1 MHGFN
6 WLRKLLKSERGNV
19 IVIGAAAMPL
29 MIGAGAVAL
38 DTIQLSLWK
47 RQLQRAADSGALA
60 GARAV
65 AQQKSASA
73 AVDRDLQLNN
83 QVPLTATR
91 VVENA
96 PTVGPYA
103 GNIRA
108 VRVVLTS
115 QQRLPF
121 WQFFTDSSPTLQVS
135 ATAALVR
142 DGAFCMVSLEE
153 GNVAG
158 IDVGGN
164 ATLNLGCGMA
174 TNSRAAEAIT
184 ARGSARITSNPI
196 TAVGGLTRSTNFT
209 GATQFNSYASEQQD
223 PFASLADPVIPP
235 GPCPSLTV
243 EPNATETIAPGC
255 YSGMTLKGNVTLQ
268 SGTYFLN
275 GGTFDA
281 TSQAVITCN
290 GCTIVLSSSTAANN
304 PASIAS
310 LNINAGAQLN
320 MTAPSSGTYAGVLFY
335 QDRRAPL
342 LNTLRINGHAS
353 GALEGALYLPRA
365 NLAMNGSAGMN
376 TQCFQVVARRLNFTG
391 SMNIQNNCPPGG
403 ASRPFQAD
411 FVRLVE

>member
-1 MHGFN
+1 MNGFN
-6 WLRKLLKSERGNV
+6 WLRKLLKSEHGNV
-19 IVIGAAAMPL
+19 IVIAAATMPL
-29 MIGAGAVAL
+29 MVGAGAVAL

-60 GARAV
+60 GARAL
-65 AQQKSASA
+65 AQQKSATA

-96 PTVGPYA
+96 PTVGAYA
-103 GNIRA
+103 GNALA

-121 WQFFTDSSPTLQVS
+121 WQFFTNSAPTLRVS
-135 ATAALVR
+135 ATAARVR

-196 TAVGGLTRSTNFT
+196 TAVGGLTRSDHFT
-209 GATQFNSYASEQQD
+209 GATEFNGYATEQQD
-223 PFASLADPVIPP
+223 PFARLPDPVVPP

-243 EPNATETIAPGC
+243 QPNETETIAPGC
-255 YSGMTLKGNVTLQ
+255 YSGMDLKGNVTLQ
-268 SGTYFLN
+268 PGTYFVN
-275 GGTFDA
+275 GGSFDA
-281 TSQAVITCN
+281 SSQAVITCN
-290 GCTIVLSSSTAANN
+290 GCTIILSSSTAANN
-304 PASIAS
+304 PSSIAS
-310 LNINAGAQLN
+310 LQINGGAELN
-320 MTAPSSGTYAGVLFY
+320 MTAPASGPYAGVLFY

-342 LNTLRINGHAS
+342 LNTMRINGHAS
-353 GALEGALYLPRA
+353 GVMEGALYLPRA
-365 NLAMNGSAGMN
+365 NLTMNGASAMN
-376 TQCFQVVARRLNFTG
+376 TQCFQLVARRLTFTG

-403 ASRPFQAD
+403 ASRAFAAD
-411 FVRLVE
+411 YVRLVE

>member
-1 MHGFN
+1 MRALS
-6 WLRKLLKSERGNV
+6 WLRQILRSERGNV
-19 IVIGAAAMPL
+19 IVIGAAVMPL

-65 AQQKSASA
+65 VQQKPAAA

-83 QVPLTATR
+83 QVPLTAAR

-96 PTVGPYA
+96 PTVGAYA
-103 GNIRA
+103 GNALA

-121 WQFFTDSSPTLQVS
+121 WQFFTNSAPTLQVT
-135 ATAALVR
+135 ATAARVR
-142 DGAFCMVSLEE
+142 DGVFCMVSLEE

-174 TNSRAAEAIT
+174 ANSRAEEAIT
-184 ARGSARITSNPI
+184 ARGSAQITSNPVS
-196 TAVGGLTRSTNFT
+196 AVGGVTRSSHFT
-209 GATQFNSYASEQQD
+209 GATEFNSYAAEQQD
-223 PFASLADPVIPP
+223 PFASLPDPVVPP
-235 GPCPSLTV
+235 GPCPALTV
-243 EPNATETIAPGC
+243 QPNETETIAPGC
-255 YSGMTLKGNVTLQ
+255 YAGMSLKGNVTLQ
-268 SGTYFLN
+268 PGTYFVN
-275 GGTFDA
+275 GGSFDA

-304 PASIAS
+304 PSSIAT
-310 LNINAGAQLN
+310 LEINGGAQLN
-320 MTAPSSGTYAGVLFY
+320 MTAPANGSYAGVLFY

-342 LNTLRINGHAS
+342 LNTARINGHAS

-365 NLAMNGSAGMN
+365 NLSMNGSSSMN
-376 TQCFQVVARRLNFTG
+376 TQCFQIVGRRLSFTG

-403 ASRPFQAD
+403 ASRAFGAD
-411 FVRLVE
+411 YVRLVE

>member
-1 MHGFN
+1 MRALS
-6 WLRKLLKSERGNV
+6 WLRRLLRSERGNV

-60 GARAV
+60 GARAI
-65 AQQKSASA
+65 AQQKAAVA
-73 AVDRDLQLNN
+73 AVDRDLLLNN
-83 QVPLTATR
+83 QVPLTAAR

-96 PTVGPYA
+96 PTVGAYA
-103 GNIRA
+103 GNALA
-108 VRVVLTS
+108 VRVVLSSKQT
-115 QQRLPF
+115 LPF

-142 DGAFCMVSLEE
+142 DGSFCMVSLEE

-158 IDVGGN
+158 IDVGGS

-174 TNSRAAEAIT
+174 TNSRAEEAIN
-184 ARGSARITSNPI
+184 AHGSARITSNPI
-196 TAVGGLTRSTNFT
+196 TAVGGLTRSDHFT
-209 GATQFNSYASEQQD
+209 GKTQFNGYASEQQD
-223 PFASLADPVIPP
+223 PFASLADPVRPP

-243 EPNATETIAPGC
+243 EPTATETITPGC

-268 SGTYFLN
+268 PGTYFID
-275 GGTFDA
+275 GGTFDV
-281 TSQAVITCN
+281 TSQAAITCS

-310 LNINAGAQLN
+310 LEINGGARLN
-320 MTAPSSGTYAGVLFY
+320 MTAPASGPYAGVLFY

-342 LNTLRINGHAS
+342 LNTVRINGSAG

-365 NLAMNGSAGMN
+365 NLTMNGSSAMN
-376 TQCFQVVARRLNFTG
+376 TQCFQLVARRLSFTG
-391 SMNIQNNCPPGG
+391 NMNIQNNCPPSS
-403 ASRPFQAD
+403 ASRPFAAD
-411 FVRLVE
+411 YVRLVE

>member
-1 MHGFN
+1 MRALS
-6 WLRKLLKSERGNV
+6 WLRRLLRSERGNV

-47 RQLQRAADSGALA
+47 RQLQRAADSAALA
-60 GARAV
+60 GTRAV
-65 AQQKSASA
+65 VQQKPAPA
-73 AVDRDLQLNN
+73 AVDRDMQLNS
-83 QVPLTATR
+83 QVPLSATR

-96 PTVGPYA
+96 PTVGAFA
-103 GNIRA
+103 GNPLA

-121 WQFFTDSSPTLQVS
+121 WQFFTSTAPTLQVS

-184 ARGSARITSNPI
+184 ARGSAQITSNPI
-196 TAVGGLTRSTNFT
+196 SAVGGLTRSSHFT
-209 GATQFNSYASEQQD
+209 GATEFNSYASEQRD
-223 PFASLADPVIPP
+223 PYASLPDPVRPP
-235 GPCPSLTV
+235 GPCPALVV
-243 EPNATETIAPGC
+243 EPNDTETIAPGC
-255 YSGMTLKGNVTLQ
+255 YAGMTLKGNVTLQ
-268 SGTYFLN
+268 PGTYFID
-275 GGTFDA
+275 GGSFDA
-281 TSQAVITCN
+281 TSQASITCN

-304 PASIAS
+304 PSSIAS
-310 LNINAGAQLN
+310 LEINGGAQLN
-320 MTAPSSGTYAGVLFY
+320 MTAPSSGPYGGVLFY

-342 LNTLRINGHAS
+342 LNDVRINGHAS

-365 NLAMNGSAGMN
+365 NIRMNGSSSMN
-376 TQCFQVVARRLNFTG
+376 TQCFQIVGRRLNFTG

-403 ASRPFQAD
+403 PTRPFGAD

>member
-1 MHGFN
+1 MRALS
-6 WLRKLLKSERGNV
+6 WLRRILRSERGNV

-65 AQQKSASA
+65 AQQKAA
-73 AVDRDLQLNN
+73 TPAVDRDLRLNN
-83 QVPLTATR
+83 EVPLTGTR

-96 PTVGPYA
+96 PTAGAYA
-103 GNIRA
+103 GDPLA

-121 WQFFTDSSPTLQVS
+121 WQFFTDSSPTLQVA

-142 DGAFCMVSLEE
+142 DGSFCMVSLEE

-196 TAVGGLTRSTNFT
+196 TAVGGLTRSSHFT
-209 GATQFNSYASEQQD
+209 GTTQFNGYASEQQD
-223 PFASLADPVIPP
+223 PFASLADPVVPP
-235 GPCPSLTV
+235 GACPSLTV
-243 EPNATETIAPGC
+243 EPNRTETIEPGC
-255 YSGMTLKGNVTLQ
+255 YSGMTLKGNVTLRP
-268 SGTYFLN
+268 GTYFVD
-275 GGTFDA
+275 GGEFNA
-281 TSQAVITCN
+281 TSQAVIRCS
-290 GCTIVLSSSTAANN
+290 GCTIILSSSTAANN
-304 PASIAS
+304 PSSIAS
-310 LNINAGAQLN
+310 LQINGGALLN
-320 MTAPSSGTYAGVLFY
+320 MTAPNSGPYAGVLFY

-342 LNTLRINGHAS
+342 LNTATINGHAS
-353 GALEGALYLPRA
+353 GALEGALYLPRT
-365 NLAMNGSAGMN
+365 NLTMNGSSGMN
-376 TQCFQVVARRLNFTG
+376 TQCFQLVARRLTFSG
-391 SMNIQNNCPPGG
+391 SMNIQNNCPPGS
-403 ASRPFQAD
+403 ASRAFAAD
-411 FVRLVE
+411 YVRLVE